1 MKEGTENRGAIEAVV
16 RVVRKSVSKVSS
28 QPMDQSF
35 DASTTLGFQLLQ
47 SSPPVTLP
55 PNSKRRADDGWTM
68 IDAGDF
74 AVHVVSRESRVK
86 FFPSGT
92 RQFQDAL

>member
-1 MKEGTENRGAIEAVV
+1 MKEGTESRGAIEAVV
-16 RVVRKSVSKVSS
+16 RVVRKSVSGHAERV
-28 QPMDQSF
+28 D
-35 DASTTLGFQLLQ
+35 STTALTCSPQLLQ

-55 PNSKRRADDGWTM
+55 PNSKRRTNDGWTM

-74 AVHVVSRESRVK
+74 AVHVLSQKARAR
-86 FFPSGT
+86 FFPSET